1 MYDVC
6 MTLTDLEPVHDPQ
19 LEEEAEH
26 GGEQAGHGLGEE
38 DVAVAQ
44 AAAAPVRV
52 EQVHH
57 A

>member
-1 MYDVC
+1 MYEC
-6 MTLTDLEPVHDPQ
+6 MALTDLEPVHDPQ